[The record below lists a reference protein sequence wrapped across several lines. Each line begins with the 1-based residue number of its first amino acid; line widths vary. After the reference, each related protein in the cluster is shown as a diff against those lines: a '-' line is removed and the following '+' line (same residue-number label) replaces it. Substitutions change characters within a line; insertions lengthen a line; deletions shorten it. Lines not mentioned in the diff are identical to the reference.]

1 MATRAMPCP
10 NFFTFN
16 HHNRRQLKKL
26 LQEDSNFSL
35 HLYPEDQA

>member
-26 LQEDSNFSL
+26 LQEDPIFFYNQ
-35 HLYPEDQA
+35 YPEDQA